1 MNVNFISFF
10 EWIRRQWIH
19 NYMRTVKHAVELD
32 SNSKHVVT
40 CSFYAV
46 RRNES
51 ILTSLTYNYYQLD
64 EQAPNVWLRMA
75 NQWRC
80 TDSFLFAHK
89 CEKDV
94 SIFSAREMNQT
105 KPSQST
111 IQKIS
116 WSSAPKHPIVIIAHI
131 GITYKNT

>member
-1 MNVNFISFF
+1 
-10 EWIRRQWIH
+10 
-19 NYMRTVKHAVELD
+19 MRTATHAVELA
-32 SNSKHVVT
+32 SNLKHVET
-40 CSFYAV
+40 CLFYAA

-80 TDSFLFAHK
+80 TDTSYLHI

-111 IQKIS
+111 I
-116 WSSAPKHPIVIIAHI
+116 
-131 GITYKNT
+131 